1 MPRSP
6 GTLSDQKKLPKET
19 VSSDRPDPAASSGP
33 EPAAGSDHS
42 GPASPWAISDFRLL
56 WLGRVTAVLGIQI
69 QYSALLWQVYE
80 IARRDHPIAEASLYL
95 GLVGLCQFLPLLAFT
110 LPAGAM
116 ADRFDRKR
124 TVTLSFMVES
134 LCALA
139 FMAMALHGAP
149 PLWGLLAVAAVFG
162 AARAFL
168 APASQAFL
176 PMVVGR
182 KALPPAIAAQAIAFQ
197 TGAIAGPA
205 LGGVIVAVN
214 VPLAYACAL
223 GLFLVAIASLVL
235 IRTRGKPQVD
245 PTRLSPV
252 QQVREG
258 LAYVWKTKIVL
269 GAISLDLVVVLL
281 AGVALL
287 TPIFARDILHVGA
300 IGFGLLRASFGV
312 GALVMALYL
321 SRFPIVRHG
330 GRWMFAAVAV
340 FGLCT
345 LVFGLSKSVW
355 LSGIVLFVGGAADM
369 ISVNIRQTLIQL
381 ATPDHMR
388 GRVSSVSMLF
398 IGASNELGEA
408 YSGVAVRFLGPIG
421 AAVFGGIGA
430 LCATGLWSWAFPS
443 LRKADRLE

>member
-1 MPRSP
+1 MTTESVDTAPTVP
-6 GTLSDQKKLPKET
+6 PQPPLP
-19 VSSDRPDPAASSGP
+19 PDSHDGGP
-33 EPAAGSDHS
+33 S
-42 GPASPWAISDFRLL
+42 SPWAIRDFRLL
-56 WLGRVTAVLGIQI
+56 WVGRVAAVLGIQI
-69 QYSALLWQVYE
+69 QSSALLWQVYE

-116 ADRFDRKR
+116 ADRRDRKH
-124 TVTLSFMVES
+124 TVTLSIVVES

-139 FMAMALHGAP
+139 FLGMALHGSP

-182 KALPPAIAAQAIAFQ
+182 KALPPAIAAQSIAFQ

-205 LGGVIVAVN
+205 LGGVIVGFAV
-214 VPLAYACAL
+214 PWAYASAMA
-223 GLFLVAIASLVL
+223 LFLVAIGCFLL
-235 IRTRGKPQVD
+235 IRTKGKPQFVETGVG
-245 PTRLSPV
+245 PLELV
-252 QQVREG
+252 KEG

-287 TPIFARDILHVGA
+287 TPIFARDILHVGPE
-300 IGFGLLRASFGV
+300 GFGLLRASFGV
-312 GALVMALYL
+312 GALIMALYL

-340 FGLCT
+340 FGICT
-345 LVFGLSKSVW
+345 LIFGLSKSVW
-355 LSGIVLFVGGAADM
+355 LSGAVLFIGGAADM

-408 YSGVAVRFLGPIG
+408 YSGVMVRLLGPIG

-430 LCATGLWSWAFPS
+430 LAATGIWAKVFPS
-443 LRKADRLE
+443 LRKANKLT

>member
-1 MPRSP
+1 MTTDSIDSAPTAPPPPPTSP
-6 GTLSDQKKLPKET
+6 EAHEGGP
-19 VSSDRPDPAASSGP
+19 SSP
-33 EPAAGSDHS
+33 HS
-42 GPASPWAISDFRLL
+42 SPWAIRDFRLL
-56 WLGRVTAVLGIQI
+56 WLGRVAAVLGIQI
-69 QYSALLWQVYE
+69 QSSALLWQVYE

-116 ADRFDRKR
+116 ADRRDRKH
-124 TVTLSFMVES
+124 TVTLSIVVES

-139 FMAMALHGAP
+139 FLAMALHGSP

-182 KALPPAIAAQAIAFQ
+182 KALPPAIAAQSIAFQ

-205 LGGVIVAVN
+205 LGGVIVGFAV
-214 VPLAYACAL
+214 PWAYASAMAL
-223 GLFLVAIASLVL
+223 FFVAIACFLL
-235 IRTRGKPQVD
+235 IRTKGRPKFVETGVGALALVK
-245 PTRLSPV
+245 
-252 QQVREG
+252 EG
-258 LAYVWKTKIVL
+258 LAYVFKTKIVL

-287 TPIFARDILHVGA
+287 TPIFARDILHVGPE
-300 IGFGLLRASFGV
+300 GFGLLRAAFGV
-312 GALVMALYL
+312 GALAMALYL
-321 SRFPIVRHG
+321 SRFPIRRHG

-340 FGLCT
+340 FGVCT
-345 LVFGLSKSVW
+345 LAFGLSKSVW
-355 LSGIVLFVGGAADM
+355 LSGLVLFLGGAADM

-408 YSGVAVRFLGPIG
+408 YSGVMVRLLGPIG
-421 AAVFGGIGA
+421 AAVFGGVGA
-430 LCATGLWSWAFPS
+430 LAATGAWARMFPS
-443 LRKADRLE
+443 LRKANKLT

>member
-1 MPRSP
+1 MA
-6 GTLSDQKKLPKET
+6 DAET
-19 VSSDRPDPAASSGP
+19 ETPSDRPP
-33 EPAAGSDHS
+33 
-42 GPASPWAISDFRLL
+42 SPWGIRDFRLL
-56 WLGRVTAVLGIQI
+56 WLGRVAAVLGIQI
-69 QYSALLWQVYE
+69 QSSALLWQVYE

-116 ADRFDRKR
+116 ADRRDRKH
-124 TVTLSFMVES
+124 TVTLSIIVES
-134 LCALA
+134 LCAVA
-139 FMAMALHGAP
+139 FLTMAIHGNP
-149 PLWGLLAVAAVFG
+149 PLWGLLSVAAVFG

-176 PMVVGR
+176 PMVVPR
-182 KALPPAIAAQAIAFQ
+182 ASLPPAIAAQSIAFQ

-205 LGGVIVAVN
+205 LGGVIVGIN
-214 VPLAYACAL
+214 TPLAYASSV
-223 GLFLVAIASLVL
+223 GLFLLAIGSLLL
-235 IRTRGKPQVD
+235 IKTKGKPA
-245 PTRLSPV
+245 PSPNKLSAI

-258 LAYVWKTKIVL
+258 LSYVFKTKIVL

-300 IGFGLLRASFGV
+300 MGFGFLRASFGV

-321 SRFPIVRHG
+321 SRFPIVRRG
-330 GRWMFAAVAV
+330 GHWMFASVAV

-345 LVFGLSKSVW
+345 LIFGLSTSVW
-355 LSGIVLFVGGAADM
+355 LSAAVLFLGGAADM

-430 LCATGLWSWAFPS
+430 LTSTGLWAKMFPD

>member
-1 MPRSP
+1 VTTESVDTAPTVP
-6 GTLSDQKKLPKET
+6 PQPPLP
-19 VSSDRPDPAASSGP
+19 PDSHDSGP
-33 EPAAGSDHS
+33 S
-42 GPASPWAISDFRLL
+42 SPWAIRDFRLL
-56 WLGRVTAVLGIQI
+56 WVGRVAAVLGIQI
-69 QYSALLWQVYE
+69 QSSALLWQVYE

-116 ADRFDRKR
+116 ADRRDRKD
-124 TVTLSFMVES
+124 TVTLSIVVES

-139 FMAMALHGAP
+139 FLAMALHGSP

-182 KALPPAIAAQAIAFQ
+182 KALPPAIAAQSIAFQ

-205 LGGVIVAVN
+205 LGGVIVGFAV
-214 VPLAYACAL
+214 PWAYASAMA
-223 GLFLVAIASLVL
+223 LFLVAIGCFLL
-235 IRTRGKPQVD
+235 IRTKGKPQFVETGVG
-245 PTRLSPV
+245 PLELV
-252 QQVREG
+252 KEG

-287 TPIFARDILHVGA
+287 TPIFARDILHVGPE
-300 IGFGLLRASFGV
+300 GFGLLRASFGV
-312 GALVMALYL
+312 GALIMALYL

-340 FGLCT
+340 FGICT
-345 LVFGLSKSVW
+345 LIFGLSKSVW
-355 LSGIVLFVGGAADM
+355 LSGAVLFIGGAADM

-408 YSGVAVRFLGPIG
+408 YSGVMVRLLGPIG

-430 LCATGLWSWAFPS
+430 LAATGIWAKVFPS
-443 LRKADRLE
+443 LRKANRLT

>member
-1 MPRSP
+1 MTTDSIDTAPTVP
-6 GTLSDQKKLPKET
+6 PQPPLPPESD
-19 VSSDRPDPAASSGP
+19 DGGP
-33 EPAAGSDHS
+33 S
-42 GPASPWAISDFRLL
+42 SPWAIRDFRLL
-56 WLGRVTAVLGIQI
+56 WVGRVAAVLGIQI
-69 QYSALLWQVYE
+69 QSSALLWQVYE

-116 ADRFDRKR
+116 ADRRDRKH
-124 TVTLSFMVES
+124 TVTLSIVVES
-134 LCALA
+134 LCALS
-139 FMAMALHGAP
+139 FLAMAIHGSP
-149 PLWGLLAVAAVFG
+149 PLGGLLAVAAVFG

-182 KALPPAIAAQAIAFQ
+182 KALPPAIAAQSIAFQ
-197 TGAIAGPA
+197 AGAIAGPA
-205 LGGVIVAVN
+205 LGGVIVGFAV
-214 VPLAYACAL
+214 PWAYASAMA
-223 GLFLVAIASLVL
+223 LFLVAIGCFLL
-235 IRTRGKPQVD
+235 IRTRGKPQFVETGVG
-245 PTRLSPV
+245 PLELV
-252 QQVREG
+252 KEG

-287 TPIFARDILHVGA
+287 TPIFARDILHVGPE
-300 IGFGLLRASFGV
+300 GFGLLRASFGV
-312 GALVMALYL
+312 GALLVALYL
-321 SRFPIVRHG
+321 SRFPIVKHG

-340 FGLCT
+340 FGLST
-345 LVFGLSKSVW
+345 LTFGLSHWVW
-355 LSGIVLFVGGAADM
+355 LSALALFIGGGADM

-408 YSGVAVRFLGPIG
+408 YSGVMVRLLGPVG
-421 AAVFGGIGA
+421 AAVFGGVGA
-430 LCATGLWSWAFPS
+430 LAATGIWAKVFPS
-443 LRKADRLE
+443 LRKADRLT

>member
-1 MPRSP
+1 VTTDSIDTAPTVP
-6 GTLSDQKKLPKET
+6 PQPPLPPE
-19 VSSDRPDPAASSGP
+19 SHDGGP
-33 EPAAGSDHS
+33 S
-42 GPASPWAISDFRLL
+42 SPWGLRDFRLL
-56 WLGRVTAVLGIQI
+56 WLGRVAAVLGIQI
-69 QYSALLWQVYE
+69 QSSALLWQVYE

-116 ADRFDRKR
+116 ADRRDRKH
-124 TVTLSFMVES
+124 TVTLSIVVES
-134 LCALA
+134 LCALS
-139 FMAMALHGAP
+139 FLAMALHGSP

-182 KALPPAIAAQAIAFQ
+182 KALPPAIAAQSIAFQ

-205 LGGVIVAVN
+205 LGGVIVGFAV
-214 VPLAYACAL
+214 PWAYASAMAL
-223 GLFLVAIASLVL
+223 FFVAIACFLL
-235 IRTRGKPQVD
+235 IRTSGKPKFVETGVG
-245 PTRLSPV
+245 PLELV
-252 QQVREG
+252 KEG

-287 TPIFARDILHVGA
+287 TPIFARDILHVGPQ
-300 IGFGLLRASFGV
+300 GFGLLRASFGV
-312 GALVMALYL
+312 GALIMALYL

-340 FGLCT
+340 FGICT
-345 LVFGLSKSVW
+345 LVFGLSRSVW
-355 LSGIVLFVGGAADM
+355 LSGAVLFIGGAADM

-408 YSGVAVRFLGPIG
+408 YSGVMVRLLGPIG
-421 AAVFGGIGA
+421 AAVFGGVGA
-430 LCATGLWSWAFPS
+430 LAATGIWARVFPS
-443 LRKADRLE
+443 LRKANKLT

>member
-1 MPRSP
+1 MTETIETTAPVQPTPPP
-6 GTLSDQKKLPKET
+6 G
-19 VSSDRPDPAASSGP
+19 
-33 EPAAGSDHS
+33 EPS
-42 GPASPWAISDFRLL
+42 SPWAIRDFRLL
-56 WLGRVTAVLGIQI
+56 WVGRVAAVLGIQI
-69 QYSALLWQVYE
+69 QSSALLWQVYE

-95 GLVGLCQFLPLLAFT
+95 GLVGLCQFLPLLALT

-116 ADRFDRKR
+116 ADRRDRKN
-124 TVTLSFMVES
+124 TVTISVIVEAA
-134 LCALA
+134 C
-139 FMAMALHGAP
+139 AMAFLAMAIHGHP

-182 KALPPAIAAQAIAFQ
+182 RALPPAIAAQSIAFQ

-205 LGGVIVAVN
+205 LGGVIVGLS
-214 VPLAYACAL
+214 VPLAYASAL
-223 GLFLVAIASLVL
+223 AMFAVGIGSLLL
-235 IRTRGKPQVD
+235 IRTSGKPAPSPNRISAVAQVK
-245 PTRLSPV
+245 
-252 QQVREG
+252 EG
-258 LAYVWKTKIVL
+258 LAYVWNTKIVL
-269 GAISLDLVVVLL
+269 GAISLDLIVVLL

-287 TPIFARDILHVGA
+287 TPIFARDILHVGPE
-300 IGFGLLRASFGV
+300 GFGLLRASFGA
-312 GALVMALYL
+312 GALLMAMYL
-321 SRFPIVRHG
+321 SRFPIVKHG

-345 LVFGLSKSVW
+345 LTFGLSKTVW
-355 LSGIVLFVGGAADM
+355 LSGAVLFLGGAADM

-381 ATPDHMR
+381 STPDHMR

-430 LCATGLWSWAFPS
+430 LTATGLWAKLFPD
-443 LRKADRLE
+443 LRKADRLD

>member
-1 MPRSP
+1 MSIESVDTGPP
-6 GTLSDQKKLPKET
+6 TPP
-19 VSSDRPDPAASSGP
+19 VPPADG
-33 EPAAGSDHS
+33 EPS
-42 GPASPWAISDFRLL
+42 SPWGIRDFRLL

-69 QYSALLWQVYE
+69 QSSALLWQVYE
-80 IARRDHPIAEASLYL
+80 IARRDHPIEEASLYL

-116 ADRFDRKR
+116 ADRRDRKV
-124 TVTLSFMVES
+124 TVALSILVEAA
-134 LCALA
+134 CAGGFLL
-139 FMAMALHGAP
+139 MALHGAP
-149 PLWGLLAVAAVFG
+149 PLWGLLVVAALFG

-182 KALPPAIAAQAIAFQ
+182 RALPPAIAAQSIAFQ

-205 LGGVIVAVN
+205 LGGVIVGIN
-214 VPLAYACAL
+214 VPLAYAAAM
-223 GLFLVAIASLVL
+223 GLFLVGIGCFLL
-235 IRTRGKPQVD
+235 IRTSGKPRPVGHG
-245 PTRLSPV
+245 LSPV
-252 QQVREG
+252 EAVREG
-258 LAYVWKTKIVL
+258 LAYVWRTKIVL

-287 TPIFARDILHVGA
+287 TPIFARDILQVGPE
-300 IGFGLLRASFGV
+300 GFGLLRAAFGV
-312 GALVMALYL
+312 GALGMAVYL

-340 FGLCT
+340 FGVCT
-345 LVFGLSKSVW
+345 LAFGLSKAAW
-355 LSGIVLFVGGAADM
+355 LSGLALLVGGAADM
-369 ISVNIRQTLIQL
+369 VSVNIRQTLIQL

-408 YSGVAVRFLGPIG
+408 WSGVTVRLLGPVG
-421 AAVFGGIGA
+421 AAVFGGFGA
-430 LCATGLWSWAFPS
+430 LAATGVWAKLFPG
-443 LRKADRLE
+443 LRKADRLD

>member
-1 MPRSP
+1 M
-6 GTLSDQKKLPKET
+6 
-19 VSSDRPDPAASSGP
+19 AAS
-33 EPAAGSDHS
+33 ET
-42 GPASPWAISDFRLL
+42 ASPTELPPSPWGIRDFRLL
-56 WLGRVTAVLGIQI
+56 WLCRIAAVLGIQI
-69 QYSALLWQVYE
+69 QSSALLWQVYE

-95 GLVGLCQFLPLLAFT
+95 GLVGLAQFLPLLALT

-116 ADRFDRKR
+116 ADRRDRKH
-124 TVTLSFMVES
+124 TVTLSVIVES
-134 LCALA
+134 LCAGA
-139 FMAMALHGAP
+139 FLLMALHGNP
-149 PLWGLLAVAAVFG
+149 PLWGLLSVAVVFG

-176 PMVVGR
+176 PMVVPR
-182 KALPPAIAAQAIAFQ
+182 ASLPPAIAAQAIAFQ
-197 TGAIAGPA
+197 VGAIAGPA
-205 LGGVIVAVN
+205 LGGLIVGFDT
-214 VPLAYACAL
+214 PLAYACSMAL
-223 GLFLVAIASLVL
+223 FVLSFVCLIL
-235 IRTRGKPQVD
+235 IRTSGKPAPSPNQ
-245 PTRLSPV
+245 LSPV

-287 TPIFARDILHVGA
+287 TPIFARDILEVGA
-300 IGFGLLRASFGV
+300 LGFGLLRASFGV
-312 GALVMALYL
+312 GALLMALYL
-321 SRFPIVRHG
+321 SRFPIVRRG
-330 GRWMFAAVAV
+330 GHWMFGSVAV

-345 LVFGLSKSVW
+345 LIFGLSTSVW
-355 LSGIVLFVGGAADM
+355 LSGAVLFLGGAADM

-408 YSGVAVRFLGPIG
+408 YSGVAVRFLGPVG

-430 LCATGLWSWAFPS
+430 LTATGLWAKLFPG